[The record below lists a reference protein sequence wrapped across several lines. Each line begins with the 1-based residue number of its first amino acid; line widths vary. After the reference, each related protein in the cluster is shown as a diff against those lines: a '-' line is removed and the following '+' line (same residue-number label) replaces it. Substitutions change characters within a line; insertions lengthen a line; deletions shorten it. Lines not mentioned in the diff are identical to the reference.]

1 MKKIWSLASIFL
13 ATTVSC
19 SYAAQ
24 NPTSPPTA
32 PMKSEASFS
41 QEQIK
46 QIEQIIHN
54 YLVDK
59 NPQVII
65 EVAQNLQKQELGK
78 EKARVKTGVMQY
90 SKDIFN
96 TALPGRIVLGN
107 PNGSLVLAEFL
118 SYECGHCREMSP
130 LVEHLI
136 KNNPNLK
143 VILIYWPFQGNDAI
157 YAAKVAIAAK
167 AQGKFA
173 QLHEAF
179 MASEDLLSKN
189 AIDKIVKKIGLNE
202 TKLQQDIK
210 QMDATINTGLLFN
223 SKLAE
228 NLKLVGTPTFV
239 AANGTLTKFSVVPG
253 AGTENELTQAV
264 NEVR

>member
-1 MKKIWSLASIFL
+1 MKKILSLASIFL

-24 NPTSPPTA
+24 NPAPITPT
-32 PMKSEASFS
+32 KNEASFS
-41 QEQIK
+41 QEQVK
-46 QIEQIIHN
+46 QIERIVHN
-54 YLVDK
+54 YLVNK
-59 NPQVII
+59 NPQVMI

-78 EKARVKTGVMQY
+78 EKTRVKTGVMQH
-90 SKDIFN
+90 SQDIFN
-96 TALPGRIVLGN
+96 TNQPGRIVLGN
-107 PNGSLVLAEFL
+107 PNGSIVLTEFL
-118 SYECGHCREMSP
+118 SYECGHCREMGP

-143 VILIYWPFQGNDAI
+143 VILLYWPFQGNDAI

-173 QLHEAF
+173 QLHDAF
-179 MASEDLLSKN
+179 MAFAEPLNKD
-189 AIDKIVKKIGLNE
+189 AVDKIVKKVGLNE
-202 TKLQQDIK
+202 AKLQQDIK
-210 QMDATINTGLLFN
+210 QMENAVNAGLKDN

-239 AANGTLTKFSVVPG
+239 AANSTLTKFSVVPG
-253 AGTENELTQAV
+253 AGTESELTQAI
-264 NEVR
+264 NEVQ